1 MPPKTISLNTYL
13 VDPSERRHVH
23 GLSSDSSSTANT
35 GGVLAGAG
43 VDDGVH
49 HHLER
54 VLSGQQVDDLEAV
67 LDDPDS
73 QQLLAVVPA
82 VHHQAVDQALH
93 DGALG
98 LAEPLGGEPVDILLI
113 KSSKNGVLNNNL
125 TFQQSGAGTWQTSP

>member
-1 MPPKTISLNTYL
+1 MQSSYL
-13 VDPSERRHVH
+13 E
-23 GLSSDSSSTANT
+23 
-35 GGVLAGAG
+35 GVLP
-43 VDDGVH
+43 
-49 HHLER
+49 
-54 VLSGQQVDDLEAV
+54 GQQVDDLEAV

-98 LAEPLGGEPVDILLI
+98 LAEPLGGVPVDILLI
-113 KSSKNGVLNNNL
+113 ISSRNGVLNNL